1 MTTVT
6 SHTGSAPASAEK
18 ADRGVSRAGEGRSL
32 LEALT
37 EPVNLVKIGLLLGA
51 FVVYFWNWLYTQA
64 RHSSESSDWSHSFFV
79 PVISGYLI
87 WQSREALMRE
97 RVRAYWPGL
106 MPLLLGVVSYPF
118 FVVGVPNH
126 MGQGYS
132 AVLTVFGMVLLML
145 GPGVMRHVF
154 LPIGYLVF
162 MVTISEMIMIKIT
175 FRLKQ
180 WAAQGGDLVLQMLG
194 VNVKLKGTTLEIVDS
209 SGVMHPLDVADACS
223 GMSMLIAF
231 MALGAAVALVGCKF
245 WWQRVVLVLLAAPV
259 ALALNVVRIAV
270 LGLLTLWDP
279 NLAAGEAHTL
289 IGTLLLVPGFVVYM
303 GIMWALNMSMK
314 GEAAAESAGGTKL
327 STKNG
332 SGSTARRVGKEG
344 EQA

>member
-1 MTTVT
+1 MTTAT
-6 SHTGSAPASAEK
+6 SHSGSAPTAAGSAGR
-18 ADRGVSRAGEGRSL
+18 DSVRAGGSPRSL

-37 EPVNLVKIGLLLGA
+37 LPENLVKTGLLLGA

-64 RHSSESSDWSHSFFV
+64 LHSSQSSDWSHSFFV
-79 PVISGYLI
+79 PAISCYLI
-87 WQSREALMRE
+87 WQCRDAVMRE

-106 MPLLLGVVSYPF
+106 APLLLGVLAYPF

-132 AVLTVFGMVLLML
+132 AILTLFGMVLLML

-162 MVTISEMIMIKIT
+162 MVTISEMIMIQIT

-180 WAAQGGDLVLQMLG
+180 WAAQGGDVVLQVLG
-194 VNVKLKGTTLEIVDS
+194 VNAQRKGTTLEIVDS
-209 SGVMHPLDVADACS
+209 SGVMHPLDVAEACS

-231 MALGAAVALVGCKF
+231 VALGAAVALVGCKY

-259 ALALNVVRIAV
+259 ALMLNVVRIAV

-289 IGTLLLVPGFVVYM
+289 IGTLLLVPGFLVYM
-303 GIMWALNMSMK
+303 GIVWALNKSVK
-314 GEAAAESAGGTKL
+314 G
-327 STKNG
+327 
-332 SGSTARRVGKEG
+332 
-344 EQA
+344 